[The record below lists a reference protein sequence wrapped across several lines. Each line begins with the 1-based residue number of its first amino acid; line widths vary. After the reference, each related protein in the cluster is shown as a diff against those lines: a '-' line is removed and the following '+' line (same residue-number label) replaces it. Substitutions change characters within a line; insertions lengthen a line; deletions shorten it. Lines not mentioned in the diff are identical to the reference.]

1 MRFLTGLLTVALVG
15 LAAGILLAPDR
26 GDKTRIK
33 LNKESSRF
41 KSDLEKSLN
50 STIYEL
56 LDTVGELIADYSK
69 RSQKSIKQ
77 AKKKKRYVSF

>member
-1 MRFLTGLLTVALVG
+1 MRFLTGLLTVALAG

-26 GDKTRIK
+26 GDKTRVK

-77 AKKKKRYVSF
+77 AKKKKKQ